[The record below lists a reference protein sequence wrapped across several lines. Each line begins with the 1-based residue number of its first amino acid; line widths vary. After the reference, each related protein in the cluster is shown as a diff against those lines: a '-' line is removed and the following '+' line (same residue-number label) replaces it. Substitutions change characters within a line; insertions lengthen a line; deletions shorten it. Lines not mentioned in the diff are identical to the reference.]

1 MEKSIELETVDGYVK
16 PIHADDMPLFMHC
29 CGGMIAV
36 KTAVFWEQYN
46 IVFALHDMT
55 TFFPKR

>member
-16 PIHADDMPLFMHC
+16 PMHKDDLQIFMHC

-36 KTAVFWEQYN
+36 KQSVFWDEYSL
-46 IVFALHDMT
+46 VFLIHDIE
-55 TFFPKR
+55 TFFPKS